1 MLLAT
6 MLAVVWVWSA
16 SSGAMRATSAVEL
29 AGTQAANQAAEPE
42 AAPRAILSTYCVG
55 CHNQRL
61 ASGGLALDVNDLSH
75 VGDNPVVW
83 EKVVRKLR
91 AGLMPPAGRPRPD
104 EASYDAFRA
113 WIESGLDAANARHP
127 DPGRTED
134 FHRLNRAEY
143 ANAIRD
149 LLALDIDGAEYVP
162 ADDSSFGFD
171 NMAGTLK
178 MSGALMERYLSA
190 ASSIS
195 RLAMGS
201 APPAV
206 GSHIFNM
213 AADGQQT
220 ERAPDLPF
228 GTRGGRRV
236 HYVFP
241 QDGEYLF
248 KIDVGGSNP
257 SGEPD
262 KLELSID
269 GRQAN
274 VFTLQRQ
281 GGRAS
286 AGAVGNPENKTEARV
301 SMKAGPHDVDVTF
314 FKQAP
319 KLVEQTR
326 EPFENPRVMGNDGGH
341 SGAHT
346 YVMAITV
353 MGPYNPSGPGD
364 TPSRRRIFVCRP
376 AAAAEESACAKK
388 ILSTLA
394 RRAYRGM
401 GTDADVKV
409 LTDFYQQSRAS
420 GASFEAGIESA
431 TTRLLVDPLF
441 LFRIESDPTPRAGVK
456 LASTSAGDRGV
467 YALSDL
473 QLASRLSF
481 FLWSSI
487 PDDDLLDSAIAGRLH
502 NPAVLNAQVKR
513 MLDDP
518 RSEALTTNFAAQW
531 LLLRNLANVRPGEP
545 YLLSFDET
553 LRSAFQRETELFFSS
568 IVHENR
574 SAVELLTANYT
585 FLNERLARHYG
596 IQNIQGSHFR
606 RVPLPDDS
614 PRRGILGQG
623 SILTLTSHAI
633 RTSPVIRGKWILNNI
648 LGTPPPDPP
657 ANVPALPERKTQA
670 RVKTLRDRIALHREN
685 PVCASC
691 HSMIDPA
698 GFALENFDAIGR
710 WRLVDDSTNPI
721 DASGALPDGTKFDG
735 VGGLREALTRRPE
748 RFVNT
753 VTEKMLTY
761 ALGRGLEAYDM
772 PAARRIV
779 KDAARDNYRMQTV
792 VMGIVNSYPFLN
804 RRTET
809 PPAATASAPRPQ
821 SSVDVPSSGRHQ

>member
-1 MLLAT
+1 MTLTVTALAS
-6 MLAVVWVWSA
+6 V
-16 SSGAMRATSAVEL
+16 SSVAMRGGAIEPAATQTAS
-29 AGTQAANQAAEPE
+29 QASDQDAA
-42 AAPRAILSTYCVG
+42 ARRALLTTYCMG
-55 CHNQRL
+55 CHSERL
-61 ASGGLALDVNDLSH
+61 ASGGLKLDPAELSH
-75 VGDNPVVW
+75 VGDHPEVW

-113 WIESGLDAANARHP
+113 SIERGLDEAASRHP
-127 DPGRTED
+127 NPGRTED

-143 ANAIRD
+143 ENAIRD
-149 LLALDIDGAEYVP
+149 LFALEIDGSEYVP

-190 ASSIS
+190 ANTIS

-206 GSHIFNM
+206 GSHTFNM

-220 ERAPDLPF
+220 ERAVDLPF
-228 GTRGGRRV
+228 GTRGGTRV

-248 KIDVGGSNP
+248 KIDVGGANR
-257 SGEPD
+257 SGETE
-262 KLELSID
+262 KLEIAID
-269 GRQAN
+269 GVQAS
-274 VFTLQRQ
+274 VFNIDRR
-281 GGRAS
+281 GGRPAADVVGS
-286 AGAVGNPENKTEARV
+286 AENNTEARV
-301 SMKAGPHDVDVTF
+301 SVKAGPHDVSATF

-319 KLVEQTR
+319 RLLEQAR

-341 SGAHT
+341 SGPHT
-346 YVMAITV
+346 YVMAVTI
-353 MGPYNPSGPGD
+353 MGPYNASGPGD
-364 TPSRRRIFVCRP
+364 TPSRRRILVCRP
-376 AAAAEESACAKK
+376 AAASEDAACAKK

-401 GTDADVKV
+401 GTEADLKV
-409 LTDFYQQSRAS
+409 LTDFYSQSRAA
-420 GASFEAGIESA
+420 GASFEGGIEFA
-431 TTRLLVDPLF
+431 TTRLLVDPSF
-441 LFRIESDPTPRAGVK
+441 LFRVEADPRT
-456 LASTSAGDRGV
+456 TSAAASADVTRASASGV

-487 PDDDLLDSAIAGRLH
+487 PDDELLDAAIAGRLH
-502 NPAVLNAQVKR
+502 TPAVLNAQVTR
-513 MLDDP
+513 MLADP
-518 RSEALTTNFAAQW
+518 RSEALTNNFAAQW

-553 LRSAFQRETELFFSS
+553 LRLAFERETELFFSS

-596 IQNIQGSHFR
+596 IHNIQGSHFR
-606 RVPLPDDS
+606 RVSLPDDS

-623 SILTLTSHAI
+623 SVLTLTSHAI

-670 RVKTLRDRIALHREN
+670 RVKTLRERIALHRDN
-685 PVCASC
+685 AVCASC

-710 WRLVDDSTNPI
+710 WRLVDESTNPI

-735 VGGLREALTRRPE
+735 VIGLRDALTRRPE

-761 ALGRGLEAYDM
+761 ALGRGLESYDM
-772 PAARRIV
+772 PATRRIV
-779 KDAARDNYRMQTV
+779 KDAARDNYRMHAI

-804 RRTET
+804 RQAET
-809 PPAATASAPRPQ
+809 PRSAAPSAARLADAADG
-821 SSVDVPSSGRHQ
+821 SSPSRKP